1 MSKLEPIGRLAFR
14 EEGRNWN
21 VYYAL
26 NGTMEDSIWVGSIA
40 MRFVDGPQNRRR
52 KKEFMRL
59 MRDCVTEL
67 LKELTGQTAVWPE
80 PEGHKAPEGE
90 RGGSA

>member
-1 MSKLEPIGRLAFR
+1 MPTFKPMGRLAFR

-26 NGTMEDSIWVGSIA
+26 TGTMENAIWIGSIA
-40 MRFVDGPQNRRR
+40 MRFIEGPENWRR
-52 KKEFMRL
+52 KKEFMRM
-59 MRDCVTEL
+59 MRNCVDEL
-67 LKELTGQTAVWPE
+67 VKELTGQQLHWPE
-80 PEGHKAPEGE
+80 PEGHKAPESE